1 MFKKRDR
8 IAELNGKIKS
18 LLDDRFELKQ
28 QVEDLKLKKKIEEED
43 IKHMVKIKEESLEIE
58 HRKRNLELERE
69 KDQEVAKV
77 KDQYRDKMEAHLERQ
92 IGDIK
97 EMYGEI
103 LKRLPEV
110 RVRLK
115 GDV

>member
-1 MFKKRDR
+1 MFEKRDR
-8 IAELNGKIKS
+8 VAELNGKIKS
-18 LLDDRFELKQ
+18 LRDDRFTLQEE
-28 QVEDLKLKKKIEEED
+28 VENLKLKRKIGDED

-58 HRKRNLELERE
+58 HQKRNLKLERE
-69 KDQEVAKV
+69 KDKEVAVV
-77 KDQYRDKMEAHLERQ
+77 KDEYRDKMEAHLERQ

-97 EMYGEI
+97 DMYGEI

-115 GDV
+115 GDI